1 MRIFIGLVEV
11 AGYCTQLKRGFDEL
25 GVDATFVDL
34 SGHPFRY
41 GPAGRPGPAKRLL
54 LGLRRWATARLGS
67 KRFLRSL
74 HRVFQTVVGIPLLV
88 WGLFR
93 YDVFIFGFGTS
104 LCFYRELPI
113 LKRFGKTVIH
123 VFLGSDV
130 RPPYV
135 NGAEAVEPDALSTK
149 ACIRAARRRKRM
161 LRRIERYA
169 DALVDLPTQ
178 AQFHE
183 RPFVSWAFVGMP
195 FAPPAP
201 PEPAPAAPEAQP
213 AEAAGPRPVR
223 ILHSPSNPLIKGT
236 DRVRGIIADL
246 RAKGHAIDYV
256 EVSGKPQAVVLDELS
271 RCDFIIDEL
280 YSDNL
285 MAGLATE
292 AAFFGKPSVVGGYAG
307 EELERFF
314 PPDRRPPVLNRH
326 PDDVAQAVERLVT
339 DEAFRLDLG
348 RRASEFVR
356 TRYAPAAV
364 AAAYLR
370 IIQGDVPPE
379 WLCDPATIRHVRGMG
394 LPEDRCRRLVREV
407 IEAGGV
413 GALQLADKPDLQ
425 RRFVEF
431 AGLDAG

>member
-1 MRIFIGLVEV
+1 MRIFIGLVEIS
-11 AGYCTQLKRGFDEL
+11 GYYTNLKRGFDEL

-41 GPAGRPGPAKRLL
+41 GPAGRPGPGKRLL

-74 HRVFQTVVGIPLLV
+74 HRLFQAVVGIPLLV

-93 YDVFIFGFGTS
+93 YDVFIFGFGSS
-104 LCFYRELPI
+104 LCFYAELPI

-123 VFLGSDV
+123 VFFGSDV

-135 NGAEAVEPDALSTK
+135 NGAETVGPDALGTK
-149 ACIRAARRRKRM
+149 ACIRVARRRKRM

-169 DALVDLPTQ
+169 DALVDHPPQ

-195 FAPPAP
+195 FS
-201 PEPAPAAPEAQP
+201 APAAPQAQMPEPQTP
-213 AEAAGPRPVR
+213 APAVAGARPVR
-223 ILHSPSNPLIKGT
+223 VLHSPSIPLIKGT
-236 DRVRGIIADL
+236 DRVRRIIADL
-246 RAKGHAIDYV
+246 RAGGHAIDYV
-256 EVSGKPQAVVLDELS
+256 EVSGKPHAVVLDELA
-271 RCDFIIDEL
+271 RCDFVIDEL

-314 PPDRRPPVLNRH
+314 PPDRRPPVLYRH

-348 RRASEFVR
+348 RRARDFVR

-370 IIQGDVPPE
+370 IIRGDVPPE

-413 GALQLADKPDLQ
+413 GALQLADKPDLE

-431 AGLDAG
+431 AGLDTG